1 MPKELVEVMADMRE
15 AEAVQLAKEMLDQGR
30 DPLEILGLC
39 QEAMGVIGGRFEA
52 GEYFLP
58 ELLMA
63 GEMMQQISAVVKPKI
78 QKTAED
84 ERLGKVVMGTV
95 DGDIHDIGKDIVCFM
110 LDVNGFEVHNLG
122 VDVSPQRFVEAIQEL
137 EPQVVGLSGLLTLA
151 FDSMKETVAAIEA
164 AGLRDKVKIMI
175 GGATV
180 DENVLRYS
188 GADAYGDDAMAAV
201 SLAQEW
207 VGAN

>member
-164 AGLRDKVKIMI
+164 AGLRGKVKIMI

>member
-78 QKTAED
+78 QKAAED
-84 ERLGKVVMGTV
+84 KRLGTVVVGTV

-151 FDSMKETVAAIEA
+151 FDSMKETVAAIDG

-180 DENVLRYS
+180 DENVLRYC
-188 GADAYGDDAMAAV
+188 GADAYGEDAMAAV